1 MRQFLPIQTKLRIFA
16 KLSNPGIYV
25 ILKSRSQ
32 LLPGKVAQIS
42 GFYCGWKMF
51 WQKFCVVANWSPTV
65 SSQGGVKH
73 NHVLGE
79 DCPQSPV
86 LNFKLFSCEDAAQQV
101 LMYVCLSVR
110 LSVWVPSWNSFTVC
124 NQYSSRMFPN
134 VPECS
139 RMHAECSR
147 IYQNVPE

>member
-1 MRQFLPIQTKLRIFA
+1 MNYPVFKHVFTLNVTFLSRSYKSFLAVLNPCCTIFA

-79 DCPQSPV
+79 DCPQSPF
-86 LNFKLFSCEDAAQQV
+86 LNFKLFK
-101 LMYVCLSVR
+101 LK
-110 LSVWVPSWNSFTVC
+110 FT
-124 NQYSSRMFPN
+124 NLKYK
-134 VPECS
+134 ECS
-139 RMHAECSR
+139 SPL
-147 IYQNVPE
+147 VSF